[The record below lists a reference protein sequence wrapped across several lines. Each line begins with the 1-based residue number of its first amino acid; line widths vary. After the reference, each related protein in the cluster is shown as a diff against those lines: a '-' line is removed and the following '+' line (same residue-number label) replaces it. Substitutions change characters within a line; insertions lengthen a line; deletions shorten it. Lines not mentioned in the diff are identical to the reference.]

1 MGEMDVRLS
10 LLLARETLKTRKS
23 TGCARLSEK
32 RMVAIPRVGFSDSRV
47 DKKNKP
53 NQKRTND
60 CT

>member
-1 MGEMDVRLS
+1 MGEKDVRF
-10 LLLARETLKTRKS
+10 AFGQRNFENKEDRA
-23 TGCARLSEK
+23 GLSEK
-32 RMVAIPRVGFSDSRV
+32 NEWWQSRVGFSDSRV

>member
-1 MGEMDVRLS
+1 MGEKDVRF
-10 LLLARETLKTRKS
+10 AFGQRNFENKEEDRA
-23 TGCARLSEK
+23 GLSEK
-32 RMVAIPRVGFSDSRV
+32 NEWWQSHVGFSDSRV